1 MKEKDFIGKHLK
13 RFVVNDRIVW
23 GNKLIRSATL
33 AVVCLSFGTSLAFA
47 AGHTVQVCV
56 RDERGAAITGALV
69 QVHAASPQKVI
80 GDVSGCASVEVQPG
94 TRVEI
99 THAGFAD
106 VAESIGDQ
114 TQLTVVMRVAAV
126 SEEVEVTAARLPLAL
141 DASASSVRTMT
152 GQQLQEAPGFTLDDQ
167 LRQVAG
173 FQLFR
178 RTSSWVSNPTT
189 QGTSLR
195 GLGSTAV
202 SRTLVLTDQV
212 PLNDAFGGW
221 IHWNEIPELAVR
233 DVELMRGGA
242 SDLYGSS
249 AIGGVID
256 VIPVV
261 PQGFGY
267 AADVSGASEATSS
280 VNGLLTGGG
289 HGWSGLV
296 ATSLFRTDGYILT
309 APAVRGPIDMASNVH
324 SQSGRVEVRR
334 ALGSDGNVFLL
345 GNVLNE
351 ARGNGTPLQTNAT
364 RLWRYV
370 GGANWSPADAGRF
383 LLRLYGSDQNYRQ
396 SFSSI
401 STDRTS
407 EKLTSLQQVPT
418 QQLGGAAQWARGYGK
433 FTVVAGGDVLDT
445 RATDNETSVKS
456 GVNQPTLSTSARQRD
471 SGVYGELL
479 WQPSTWSIALSSR
492 LDRFGNYDATLVG
505 GGAPPMTLPVVQE
518 TVFDPR
524 LGIVKKVAGGL
535 SLTAS
540 GFRAFRGPT
549 LNELYRKFQVGQ
561 QITLANGNLRSER
574 ATGFE
579 TGALMDLSH
588 WGSLRGS
595 YFWTQ
600 VNRPVAS
607 VAISS
612 TPTTQLLQREN
623 LGQLESRGLTVEYEL
638 KPLSFLMLTGGYQY
652 AVSTVTK
659 FQADPTLVDKW
670 TPEVPRN
677 SATLQA
683 RLHKDR
689 VGIFSVDL
697 RTSGQSFDDSANQ
710 FRLDGYAQV
719 DLYAE
724 HDFGRRWQ
732 VYSSVQ
738 NLFNTEVQAGRT
750 PLLTLGAPRIVSGG
764 IRLH

>member
-1 MKEKDFIGKHLK
+1 MSIRYAASVVTCLFFSS
-13 RFVVNDRIVW
+13 FVV
-23 GNKLIRSATL
+23 
-33 AVVCLSFGTSLAFA
+33 FA
-47 AGHTVQVCV
+47 APRPVQVCV
-56 RDERGAAITGALV
+56 QDQRGDALPGATVNVEMNPLQTFSSRADGCALV
-69 QVHAASPQKVI
+69 QAEAGTQIKV
-80 GDVSGCASVEVQPG
+80 
-94 TRVEI
+94 
-99 THAGFAD
+99 THAGFGPALQSVGNQD
-106 VAESIGDQ
+106 RLVVVLRVATASESI
-114 TQLTVVMRVAAV
+114 
-126 SEEVEVTAARLPLAL
+126 EVTAARMPLAL

-152 GQQLQEAPGFTLDDQ
+152 GEQLQEAPGFTLDDA

-202 SRTLVLTDQV
+202 SRTLVLSDQV

-256 VIPVV
+256 VVPVV
-261 PQGFGY
+261 PQHFSY
-267 AADVSGASEATSS
+267 AADVSGASEDTSS
-280 VNGLLTGGG
+280 VNGLLTVGE
-289 HGWSGLV
+289 HGWSGLA

-309 APAVRGPIDMASNVH
+309 APAVRGPIDTASNVH
-324 SQSGRVEVRR
+324 SQSGRVDLRR
-334 ALGSDGNVFLL
+334 ALGNDGSVFLL
-345 GNVLNE
+345 GNLLNE
-351 ARGNGTPLQTNAT
+351 ARGNGTPVQTNAT
-364 RLWRYV
+364 RLWRYA
-370 GGANWSPADAGRF
+370 GGANWSPADVGRF

-401 STDRTS
+401 PANRAS
-407 EKLTSLQQVPT
+407 ETLTNLQGVPS
-418 QQLGGAAQWARGYGK
+418 QQIGGAVQWARGYAGK
-433 FTVVAGGDVLDT
+433 VTLVAGGDLLDT
-445 RATDNETSVKS
+445 RATDNETGVKS
-456 GVNQPTLSTSARQRD
+456 GVLQPTVSTSARQRG
-471 SGVYGELL
+471 SGIYGELL
-479 WQPSTWSIALSSR
+479 WQPSTWSIAFSSR
-492 LDRFGNYDATLVG
+492 LDRFGNMDAKQTTAGLSVST
-505 GGAPPMTLPVVQE
+505 PLPVVQE

-524 LGIVKKVAGGL
+524 LGVVKKIAGGL

-540 GFRAFRGPT
+540 GFRAFRGPS

-561 QITLANGNLRSER
+561 QITLANANLRSER

-579 TGALMDLSH
+579 GGALMELSR
-588 WGSLRGS
+588 WGSVRGS

-612 TPTTQLLQREN
+612 TPTSQLLQREN
-623 LGQLESRGLTVEYEL
+623 LGQLESRGLTAEYDL

-659 FQADPTLVDKW
+659 FQADPTLVGKW
-670 TPEVPRN
+670 TAEVPRN

-683 RLHKDR
+683 RFHKDK
-689 VGIFSVDL
+689 VGILSVDL

-710 FRLDGYAQV
+710 LRLAGYAQV

-724 HDFGRRWQ
+724 HALGRRWEI
-732 VYSSVQ
+732 YSSAQ

-750 PLLTLGAPRIVSGG
+750 PLLTLGAPRIVSVGV
-764 IRLH
+764 RLH